1 MLLEINH
8 DSDRVH
14 LPAVFSNKEWL
25 RILKTINFMNTN
37 KIAQVVAAGLLV
49 YSPRAI
55 LARSVTY

>member
-1 MLLEINH
+1 M
-8 DSDRVH
+8 
-14 LPAVFSNKEWL
+14 
-25 RILKTINFMNTN
+25 LKTINFMNTN